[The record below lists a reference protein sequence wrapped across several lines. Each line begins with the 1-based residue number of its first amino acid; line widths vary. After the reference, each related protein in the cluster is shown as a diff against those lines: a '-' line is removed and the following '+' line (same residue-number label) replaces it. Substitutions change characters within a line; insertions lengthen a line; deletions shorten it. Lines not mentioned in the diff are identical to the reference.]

1 MPYFGIS
8 ILFLDRL
15 DFSDSVSFTTFLI
28 GDAVNFT
35 ASVIGG
41 LSFLSSLLLL
51 QIFLYVFSVQ

>member
-1 MPYFGIS
+1 MAKYNRISPYFGIS

-15 DFSDSVSFTTFLI
+15 DFSESASLTIFLI
-28 GDAVNFT
+28 GDIVNFT

-51 QIFLYVFSVQ
+51 

>member
-1 MPYFGIS
+1 MTKYNRISPYFGIS

-15 DFSDSVSFTTFLI
+15 DFSESASLTIFLI
-28 GDAVNFT
+28 GDTVNFT

-51 QIFLYVFSVQ
+51 

>member
-1 MPYFGIS
+1 MAKYNRISPYFGIS

-15 DFSDSVSFTTFLI
+15 DFSESASLIIFLI
-28 GDAVNFT
+28 GDTVNFT

-51 QIFLYVFSVQ
+51 